1 MDELGRSWEVVDAQ
15 KSEAI
20 GDLFYLLLCSVNLPG
35 VEELLDGD
43 EDLLADG
50 NRDLETQGASWMF
63 GNIVADTL

>member
-1 MDELGRSWEVVDAQ
+1 M
-15 KSEAI
+15 
-20 GDLFYLLLCSVNLPG
+20 NLPG

-50 NRDLETQGASWMF
+50 NRDLETEGASWML